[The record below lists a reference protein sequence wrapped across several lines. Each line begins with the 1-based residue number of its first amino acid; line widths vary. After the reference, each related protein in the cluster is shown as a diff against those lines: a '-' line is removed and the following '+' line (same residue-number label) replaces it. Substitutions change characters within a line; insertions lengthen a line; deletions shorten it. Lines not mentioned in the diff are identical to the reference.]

1 MKRALAGIV
10 VVALG
15 ATAGL
20 ALAGVNGTWSGRFIT
35 PQEIGNIPTSAY
47 PITELV
53 VGPASIT
60 VQVSGKTSAAHDP
73 ETAMS
78 TCVMRFRFSSALSSD
93 GWRLYQQFTKPVLSG
108 SVSGGA
114 PELSPCEYDP
124 SGQSR
129 VVLRVRP
136 AGSRLKAEF
145 GEYFFKFRQRP
156 PEFGPGGL
164 LGYLHH

>member
-1 MKRALAGIV
+1 MRRALAGIV
-10 VVALG
+10 VLALG
-15 ATAGL
+15 ATAGS
-20 ALAGVNGTWSGRFIT
+20 ALGGVNGSWSGRFIT

-47 PITELV
+47 PITKLV
-53 VGPASIT
+53 VGPAAIT
-60 VQVSGKTSAAHDP
+60 VQVSGKTLAAHDP

-78 TCVMRFRFSSALSSD
+78 TCVMRFRFSSALSSG
-93 GWRLYQQFTKPVLSG
+93 GWRLYQQFVKPVLSG

-114 PELSPCEYDP
+114 PEFSACGYDP
-124 SGQSR
+124 SGESR

-136 AGSRLKAEF
+136 AGSKLKAEF
-145 GEYFFKFRQRP
+145 GQYFFKFRQRP